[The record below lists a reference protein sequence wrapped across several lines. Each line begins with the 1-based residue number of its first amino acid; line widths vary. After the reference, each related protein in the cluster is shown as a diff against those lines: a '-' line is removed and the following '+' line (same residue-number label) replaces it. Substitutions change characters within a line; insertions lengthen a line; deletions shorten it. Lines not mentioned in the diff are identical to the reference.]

1 MRSQALVCVLG
12 LSLRGGTRSGLT
24 KQSTWIAII
33 LRQGFGRQAA
43 HCRGPLPRRSPASRN
58 AGGFSLVE
66 VIIAIGLFA
75 SAVTVVIALLPAVT
89 RQGAV
94 TTDTMAAQR
103 LPDALKVELSRL
115 AVSGFDALAGQV
127 PVMTQPLGRG
137 LAFVATR
144 DAARL
149 HALDYLPPAVDRIP
163 EPEQYFLVEC
173 GRFAEE
179 PLHFDVPKHSLA
191 LGVRVSWPYRLPG
204 SLAPTTENSRSQV
217 AFTVSLT
224 R

>member
-1 MRSQALVCVLG
+1 MR
-12 LSLRGGTRSGLT
+12 
-24 KQSTWIAII
+24 
-33 LRQGFGRQAA
+33 
-43 HCRGPLPRRSPASRN
+43 PRTPVRA
-58 AGGFSLVE
+58 FSLIE

-75 SAVTVVIALLPAVT
+75 ASVTVVIALLPAVT

-115 AVSGFDALAGQV
+115 ADSGFDVLAGQV

-137 LAFVATR
+137 LAFVASR

-149 HALDYLPPAVDRIP
+149 HALDYLPPASDQIP
-163 EPEQYFLVEC
+163 EAEQYFLVEC
-173 GRFAEE
+173 GRFADE
-179 PLHFDVPKHSLA
+179 PLRFDAQKHTLA
-191 LGVRVSWPYRLPG
+191 LAVRVSWPYRLPG